1 MTPYCSGRAD
11 IAALSVYWRRNGRNG
26 SGSHTRRRNHMD
38 KALLSMKP
46 REAVPI
52 AGLIV
57 AVMGITMIGFEWV
70 PHLSVILVLC
80 GLLVLGKFRGLTFQA
95 MQDGMAS
102 GVMSGIGAIYL
113 FFFIGLLVSA
123 LMMAGSIPTLIYY
136 GFDLISP
143 QTFYL
148 SAFILTSV
156 IGVAIGSSL
165 TTCATLGVAF
175 IGMGTAFGANP
186 AIIAGA
192 VVSGAFFGDKMS
204 PLSDT
209 TSIAASIVGIDLFE
223 HIRNMMYTTVP
234 AWLIT
239 AAIFWLFSNHIGQAD
254 LAGVEAFRN
263 QLSASGLIHLYAL
276 LPFVVLVVLAVRKV
290 NAIYTIIATVVTAL
304 IVTFIHSS
312 PSVGQLGGYFFGG
325 YKPAEGLDLGEVGKL
340 VSRGGINSMFFT
352 QTIVILALSL
362 GGLLNA
368 LGILPA
374 LMSGIS
380 HLLTSAGR
388 ATLTV
393 AATSLGVNVLIGEQY
408 LSLLLAG
415 NTFKP
420 VYERLN
426 LHPRNIARTVEDAG
440 TVINPL
446 VPWSVCGVFIS
457 NVLDVPVIDYLPYAF
472 FCYLCLLL
480 TLVFGFSGLTLSKA
494 DK

>member
-1 MTPYCSGRAD
+1 MKEP
-11 IAALSVYWRRNGRNG
+11 
-26 SGSHTRRRNHMD
+26 
-38 KALLSMKP
+38 LLTIRP
-46 REAVPI
+46 REALPVS
-52 AGLIV
+52 ALVV
-57 AVMGITMIGFEWV
+57 ATMGITMIGFEWV

-80 GLLVLGKFRGLTFQA
+80 GLLVMGKLKGLSFKD
-95 MQDGMAS
+95 MQEGMAS

-123 LMMAGSIPTLIYY
+123 MMMSGSIPTLMYY

-143 QTFYL
+143 DIFYL
-148 SAFILTSV
+148 SVFVLTSIV
-156 IGVAIGSSL
+156 GISIGSSL

-175 IGMGTAFGANP
+175 IGMGSAFGAHP
-186 AIIAGA
+186 AIVAGA

-223 HIRNMMYTTVP
+223 HIRNMMFTTVP
-234 AWLIT
+234 AWILT
-239 AAIFWLFSNHIGQAD
+239 AAILWMLSGDIAQAD
-254 LAGVEAFRN
+254 LSGVQNFRT
-263 QLSASGLIHLYAL
+263 QLENTGLIHAYTL
-276 LPFVVLVVLAVRKV
+276 LPFAVLLALVLKKV
-290 NAIYTIIATVVTAL
+290 NAIYAIITTIIVSL
-304 IVTFIHSS
+304 IITYIHSS
-312 PSVGQLGGYFFGG
+312 PSIGELGGYFFGG

-362 GGLLNA
+362 GGLLNT

-374 LMSGIS
+374 LLSGIS
-380 HLLTSAGR
+380 HLLVNAGR
-388 ATLTV
+388 ATFSV
-393 AATSLGVNVLIGEQY
+393 AATSLSVNVLIGEQY

-420 VYERLN
+420 VYERLG

-457 NVLDVPVIDYLPYAF
+457 NVLGVPVLDYLPYAF

-480 TLVFGFSGLTLSKA
+480 TLMFGFTGLTLSKA
-494 DK
+494 EK